1 VAPKGPAHVAR
12 IVARIEEGTTA
23 PPEAL
28 AALQSLVSTLKA
40 LKERIDALDVEI
52 ATRAKQDETAR
63 RLMSVPGIG
72 PVIATAIVA
81 LAPAANTFENGR
93 HFTAWLGLVP
103 RQHSSGGNER
113 LGRTTKMGDRS
124 LRRLLIIGANA
135 VVRWAVRNPPPAGS
149 WLAKMLAR
157 KPRQLVTVALAGK
170 MARIAWALMAKGG
183 VYRAS
188 GALAA

>member
-1 VAPKGPAHVAR
+1 VVKRKRGDMCGRP
-12 IVARIEEGTTA
+12 
-23 PPEAL
+23 L
-28 AALQSLVSTLKA
+28 AAL
-40 LKERIDALDVEI
+40 DAEI
-52 ATRAKQDETAR
+52 ATRAKQDEVAR

-72 PVIATAIVA
+72 PVIATAIAA
-81 LAPAANTFENGR
+81 LAPPPENFSKGR
-93 HFTAWLGLVP
+93 DFAAWLGLAP
-103 RQHSSGGNER
+103 RQHSSGGKDR
-113 LGRTTKMGDRS
+113 LGRTTKMGERS

-149 WLAKMLAR
+149 WLARMLAR

-188 GALAA
+188 GVVAA

>member
-1 VAPKGPAHVAR
+1 M
-12 IVARIEEGTTA
+12 IEDGTTIA

-28 AALQSLVSTLKA
+28 VALQCLVSA
-40 LKERIDALDVEI
+40 LRALHKEIDALDAEI
-52 ATRAKQDETAR
+52 ATRAKQDAVAR

-81 LAPAANTFENGR
+81 LAPAAESFENGR
-93 HFTAWLGLVP
+93 HFAAWLGLVP
-103 RQHSSGGNER
+103 RQHSSGGKER
-113 LGRTTKMGDRS
+113 LGRTTKMGDRT

-157 KPRQLVTVALAGK
+157 KPRQLVAVALAGK

-183 VYRAS
+183 MYRAS
-188 GALAA
+188 GAVAA